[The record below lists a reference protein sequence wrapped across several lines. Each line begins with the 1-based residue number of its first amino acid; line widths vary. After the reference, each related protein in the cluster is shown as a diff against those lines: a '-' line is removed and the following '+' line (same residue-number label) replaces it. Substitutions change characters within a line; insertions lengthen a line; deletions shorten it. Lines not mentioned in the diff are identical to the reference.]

1 MEYENW
7 RGRDNLQEKAL
18 QDNNVEVRLYDIIRC
33 LITLLAVVASSP
45 MLVTSLINPIDQTL
59 EQQQQKQQKPIPTE
73 DDFKIHQRQKDDIDG

>member
-33 LITLLAVVASSP
+33 LITLLAVVASP

-59 EQQQQKQQKPIPTE
+59 EQ
-73 DDFKIHQRQKDDIDG
+73 